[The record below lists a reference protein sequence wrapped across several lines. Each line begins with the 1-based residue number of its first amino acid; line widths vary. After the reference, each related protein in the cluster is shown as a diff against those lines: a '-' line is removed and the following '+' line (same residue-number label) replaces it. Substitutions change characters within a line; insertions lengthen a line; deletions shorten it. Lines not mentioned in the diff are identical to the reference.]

1 MDNKFIEI
9 TIDIVLILVVVTKVI
24 HLHYECKAIKALI
37 ESAKTSKQRLDMVEE
52 ELQKL
57 NV

>member
-1 MDNKFIEI
+1 MFIEI
-9 TIDIVLILVVVTKVI
+9 TVDIILIIVVVTKII

-37 ESAKTSKQRLDMVEE
+37 ESAKTSNHRLDTIEK

-57 NV
+57 KS